1 MDYEILSKL
10 FDGPQNIFL
19 SFSFLCFSCFLK
31 KFGVR
36 GKMFKLAIKG
46 FKQQKKENSS

>member
-19 SFSFLCFSCFLK
+19 SSSFICFSAFSK
-31 KFGVR
+31 KIWGLR
-36 GKMFKLAIKG
+36 
-46 FKQQKKENSS
+46 ENVQTSHQGI